1 MSINDQRIGL
11 IGLGN
16 MGSAIATALLR
27 DRAVVGFDLDEAKRA
42 DAARQGA
49 EVVDDLAAFGQCEI
63 VILCLPSPVISRSVA
78 AQLVDVLP
86 QGAVII
92 ETSTVNPHDMRALA
106 ELLDGSG
113 IRLVE
118 SAILSGVG
126 GMALGKSILLT
137 AGEASDIDSVRGVLE
152 AISAKIIPFGAIGT
166 AMTAKV
172 VNNAVAHAVMVV
184 LIEAMAMAKAE
195 GLEIDAMSAVLEDPE
210 AGLTRPLTH
219 RIRERVA
226 NREYVAGMPTDA
238 ARKDSVLALELAQAH
253 HIPMFAIQASH
264 TVYELAVAAGLGRDD
279 YAAIATLWPQFTK
292 D

>member
-1 MSINDQRIGL
+1 
-11 IGLGN
+11 
-16 MGSAIATALLR
+16 
-27 DRAVVGFDLDEAKRA
+27 
-42 DAARQGA
+42 
-49 EVVDDLAAFGQCEI
+49 
-63 VILCLPSPVISRSVA
+63 
-78 AQLVDVLP
+78 
-86 QGAVII
+86 
-92 ETSTVNPHDMRALA
+92 MRALA
-106 ELLDGSG
+106 QLLDGSG
-113 IRLVE
+113 VRLVE

-137 AGEASDIDSVRGVLE
+137 AGEASDIDRVRGVLE

-195 GLEIDAMSAVLEDPE
+195 GIEIDAMSAVLEDPE

-226 NREYVAGMPTDA
+226 NREYVVGMPTDA

>member
-27 DRAVVGFDLDEAKRA
+27 DRAVVGYDLDEEKRA

-63 VILCLPSPVISRSVA
+63 VILCLPSPAISRSVA
-78 AQLVDVLP
+78 AQLVHVLP

-195 GLEIDAMSAVLEDPE
+195 GIEIDAMSAVLEDPE

-292 D
+292 E